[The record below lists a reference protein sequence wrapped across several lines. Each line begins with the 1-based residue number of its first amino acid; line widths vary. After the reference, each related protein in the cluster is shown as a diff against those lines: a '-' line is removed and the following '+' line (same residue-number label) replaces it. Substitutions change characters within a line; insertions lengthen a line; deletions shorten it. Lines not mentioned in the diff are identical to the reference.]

1 MQHLILA
8 ATLLFSILI
17 FSQESESF
25 NLNKENNIEV
35 SLVNALNDTG
45 TVNFALFNKENFR
58 QQPLR
63 AQSAII
69 KNGLSTVVFEN
80 VPAGTYAIICY
91 HDENENKRMDF
102 QENGMPLENYGTSN
116 NPLNFG
122 PPQFVD
128 SKFEVTD
135 KDLNLEIKF

>member
-1 MQHLILA
+1 MQHLILIVA
-8 ATLLFSILI
+8 LFFSALI
-17 FSQESESF
+17 FSQGSENY
-25 NLNKENNIEV
+25 NLNKENNITV
-35 SLVNALNDTG
+35 SLVNALNDSG

-80 VPAGTYAIICY
+80 VPIGAYAIICY
-91 HDENENKRMDF
+91 HDENENSRMDF

-116 NPLNFG
+116 NPMNFG
-122 PPQFVD
+122 PPQFD
-128 SKFEVTD
+128 SSKFEVTN
-135 KDLNLEIKF
+135 KDVTLEIKF

>member
-1 MQHLILA
+1 MQHLILTVA
-8 ATLLFSILI
+8 LLFSTLI
-17 FSQESESF
+17 FSQETETSNLSE
-25 NLNKENNIEV
+25 ENTITV
-35 SLVNALNDTG
+35 SLVNALNDAG
-45 TVNFALFNKENFR
+45 TANFALFNKENFR

-116 NPLNFG
+116 NPMNFG
-122 PPQFVD
+122 PPQFD
-128 SKFEVTD
+128 SSKFEVTN
-135 KDLNLEIKF
+135 KDVTLEIKF

>member
-25 NLNKENNIEV
+25 NLNKEKNIEV

-58 QQPLR
+58 KQPLK
-63 AQSAII
+63 AKSAII

-128 SKFEVTD
+128 SKFEVMD

>member
-1 MQHLILA
+1 MQHLILIVA
-8 ATLLFSILI
+8 LFFSALI
-17 FSQESESF
+17 FSQGSENY
-25 NLNKENNIEV
+25 NLNKENNITV
-35 SLVNALNDTG
+35 SLVNALNDRG

-80 VPAGTYAIICY
+80 VPIGAYAIICY
-91 HDENENKRMDF
+91 HDENENNRMDF

-116 NPLNFG
+116 NPMNFG
-122 PPQFVD
+122 PPQFD
-128 SKFEVTD
+128 SSKFEVTN
-135 KDLNLEIKF
+135 KDVTLEIKF

>member
-17 FSQESESF
+17 FSQEPESS
-25 NLNKENNIEV
+25 NLNKENNIKV

-122 PPQFVD
+122 PPQFD
-128 SKFEVTD
+128 SSKFDLSD
-135 KDLNLEIKF
+135 KDVTLEIKF

>member
-1 MQHLILA
+1 MQHLILIVA
-8 ATLLFSILI
+8 LFFSALI
-17 FSQESESF
+17 FSQGSENY
-25 NLNKENNIEV
+25 NLNKENNITV
-35 SLVNALNDTG
+35 SLVNALNDSG

-80 VPAGTYAIICY
+80 VPIGAYGIICY
-91 HDENENKRMDF
+91 HDENENNRMDF

-116 NPLNFG
+116 NPMNFG
-122 PPQFVD
+122 PPQFD
-128 SKFEVTD
+128 SSKFEVTN
-135 KDLNLEIKF
+135 KDVTLEIKF

>member
-17 FSQESESF
+17 FSQEPESS
-25 NLNKENNIEV
+25 NLNKENNIKV

-63 AQSAII
+63 AKSAII

-80 VPAGTYAIICY
+80 VPAGAYAIICF
-91 HDENENKRMDF
+91 HDENDNKRMDF

-116 NPLNFG
+116 NPMNFG
-122 PPQFVD
+122 PPQFD
-128 SKFEVTD
+128 SSKFEVTN
-135 KDLNLEIKF
+135 KDVTLEIKF

>member
-25 NLNKENNIEV
+25 NLNKENNIKV

-69 KNGLSTVVFEN
+69 KNGLSAVVFEN

-122 PPQFVD
+122 PPQFD
-128 SKFEVTD
+128 SSKFEVTN
-135 KDLNLEIKF
+135 KDVTLEIKF

>member
-17 FSQESESF
+17 FSQEPESS
-25 NLNKENNIEV
+25 NLNKENNIKV

-128 SKFEVTD
+128 SKFEVMD